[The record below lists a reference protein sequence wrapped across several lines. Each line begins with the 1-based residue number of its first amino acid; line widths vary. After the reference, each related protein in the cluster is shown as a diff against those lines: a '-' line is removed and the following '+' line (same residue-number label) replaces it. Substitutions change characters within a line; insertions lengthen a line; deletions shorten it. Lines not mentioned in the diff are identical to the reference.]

1 MPHREF
7 ELLLAEH
14 CAPTLL
20 SHKCASLVT
29 LSRRTFPD
37 LSFLSDYSRTFLPHG
52 ISCRI
57 ICSCDKRALLLLYRR
72 EQLSMQL
79 SKPGARRILSKL
91 GYPADADPEALLSRL
106 EGRFLHSCGEFPH
119 EIGLFLGYPAEDV
132 ADFIRFGGRGER
144 LCGYWKVYHDPESA
158 KRKFTLYDRC
168 RRYLCCSLQNGIP
181 ISTLLF
187 AA

>member
-29 LSRRTFPD
+29 LSRRVFPD
-37 LSFLSDYSRTFLPHG
+37 LSFLSDYSRAFLPHG

-57 ICSCDKRALLLLYRR
+57 ICSCDKRVLLLLYRR
-72 EQLSMQL
+72 EQLAAQL
-79 SKPGARRILSKL
+79 SAPAAQKVLCSL
-91 GYPADADPEALLSRL
+91 GYPANASPEELLSSL
-106 EGRFLHSCGEFPH
+106 EMRFRCSRGEFPH
-119 EIGLFLGYPAEDV
+119 EVGLFLGYPAEDV
-132 ADFIRFGGRGER
+132 SDFIRFGGRGEA
-144 LCGYWKVYHDPESA
+144 LSGYWKVYHDPEGA
-158 KRKFTLYDRC
+158 KRKFTLYDKC
-168 RRYLCCSLQNGIP
+168 RRYLCGSLQNGIP
-181 ISTLLF
+181 ISTLLS